1 MPGIIMPEIVISVAA
16 WLGNFIRTHREEILA
31 TATAIIALYTII
43 LAWVVRRQNKDSR
56 IIRRAY
62 VIADMDGVRDTS
74 RGNLVG
80 HIIFRNAGHLPAG
93 KFSWF
98 VKISGGNERFT
109 PPKIRNK
116 RLERVG
122 ILPAGAKWP
131 MGSDENPFPQE
142 ESSPQYLYVWGKVG
156 YKDGFSWR
164 KRYVTFCHRYPMAK
178 SYTPSGGGFCIDAEH
193 GRYNERGNDAN

>member
-1 MPGIIMPEIVISVAA
+1 MPEIVISITA
-16 WLGNFIRTHREEILA
+16 WLGNIIRTHREEILA
-31 TATAIIALYTII
+31 VATAIIAVYTII
-43 LAWVVRRQNKDSR
+43 LAYVVRRQNKDSR

-74 RGNLVG
+74 KGNLVG

-98 VKISGGNERFT
+98 VKISSGNERFT
-109 PPKIRNK
+109 PPRIKN
-116 RLERVG
+116 RLLEGVG
-122 ILPAGAKWP
+122 LIPAGAKWP
-131 MGSDENPFPQE
+131 MSSDENPFPQE
-142 ESSPQYLYVWGKVG
+142 ESNPQYLYVWGKVS
-156 YKDGFSWR
+156 YKDGFRWR

-193 GRYNERGNDAN
+193 ARYNERGNDAN

>member
-1 MPGIIMPEIVISVAA
+1 MPENIMPEIVISVVA

-31 TATAIIALYTII
+31 VATAIIALYTII

-80 HIIFRNAGHLPAG
+80 HIIFRNAGHLPAS

-98 VKISGGNERFT
+98 VKISSGNERFT
-109 PPKIRNK
+109 PAKIRNK

-122 ILPAGAKWP
+122 VLPAGAKWP

-142 ESSPQYLYVWGKVG
+142 ESNPQYLYVWGKVG
-156 YKDGFSWR
+156 YKDGFRWR